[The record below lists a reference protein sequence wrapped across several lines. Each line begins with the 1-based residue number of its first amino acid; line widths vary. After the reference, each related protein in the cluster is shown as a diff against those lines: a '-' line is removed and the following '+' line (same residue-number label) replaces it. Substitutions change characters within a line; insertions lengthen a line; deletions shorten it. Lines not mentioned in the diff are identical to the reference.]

1 MRVKRGSYIAM
12 TDLIQYLFN
21 GLVAGS
27 IFAIAAVGISLVY
40 SVLRLVNF
48 AAGDF
53 LTLGAFITYYFSV
66 TLELN
71 FVLSILISMLAGMGI
86 SWFLELVL
94 LRKLRRNKAGTLAL
108 FLVATG
114 VALMLRPVIQYLFG
128 TQVRKFNV
136 DILKTYDFFGARI
149 AHTQLIVLIFATAS
163 IITIALFMAKARIGK
178 DMRAYANNP
187 SLAAVSGIN
196 VDRVVVATWLIS
208 GALGS
213 LAGVFQGLV
222 QGQFNNAMGESLLLS
237 FFAAVVLGT
246 IGDAYGALLGGL
258 LLGLFMELSQLG
270 IFFGGVPSNYKPVV
284 AFAALVLVLLFKPE
298 GIFGYRA
305 RKV

>member
-94 LRKLRRNKAGTLAL
+94 WRKLRRNKAGTLAL

>member
-1 MRVKRGSYIAM
+1 M

-94 LRKLRRNKAGTLAL
+94 WRKLRRNKAGTLAL

-298 GIFGYRA
+298 GIFVYRA

>member
-1 MRVKRGSYIAM
+1 M

-21 GLVAGS
+21 GLVVGS
-27 IFAIAAVGISLVY
+27 IFAIAAVGISLLY

-53 LTLGAFITYYFSV
+53 LTLGAFITYFLSV
-66 TLELN
+66 TREIN
-71 FVLSILISMLAGMGI
+71 FFLAIIISMGAGMAI
-86 SWFLELVL
+86 CWFLELIL
-94 LRKLRRNKAGTLAL
+94 WRNLRRNKAGTLAL

-114 VALMLRPVIQYLFG
+114 VALMLRPIIQYVFG
-128 TQVRKFNV
+128 TETRKFNV
-136 DILKTYDFFGARI
+136 DILRTYDFFGARI
-149 AHTQLIVLIFATAS
+149 AHTQLMVLIFGSLA
-163 IITIALFMAKARIGK
+163 IMTIALFMSKARIGK

-187 SLAAVSGIN
+187 SLAAVSGVN
-196 VDRVVVATWLIS
+196 VDRVVMATWLIS

-222 QGQFNNAMGESLLLS
+222 QGQFNNAMGDTLLLS

-246 IGDAYGALLGGL
+246 IGDAFGALAGGI
-258 LLGLFMELSQLG
+258 LLGLFMELSQLA

-284 AFAALVLVLLFKPE
+284 AFATLVLVLLFKPE
-298 GIFGYRA
+298 GLFGYRT
-305 RKV
+305 RRV

>member
-94 LRKLRRNKAGTLAL
+94 WRKLRRNKAGTLAL

-187 SLAAVSGIN
+187 PLAAVSGIN

>member
-1 MRVKRGSYIAM
+1 
-12 TDLIQYLFN
+12 
-21 GLVAGS
+21 
-27 IFAIAAVGISLVY
+27 
-40 SVLRLVNF
+40 LVNF

-53 LTLGAFITYYFSV
+53 LTLGAFITYFLSV

-71 FVLSILISMLAGMGI
+71 FFLSIIVSMLAGMGI

-94 LRKLRRNKAGTLAL
+94 WRNLRRNKAGTLAL

-114 VALMLRPVIQYLFG
+114 VALMLRPIIQFVFG
-128 TQVRKFNV
+128 TETRKFNI

-149 AHTQLIVLIFATAS
+149 PQTQLLVLIFASAS
-163 IITIALFMAKARIGK
+163 ILTIALFIAKARIGK

-187 SLAAVSGIN
+187 GLASVSGIN
-196 VDRVVVATWLIS
+196 VDRVVLATWLIS

-246 IGDAYGALLGGL
+246 IGDAYGALAGGL
-258 LLGLFMELSQLG
+258 LLGLIMELSQLS

-284 AFAALVLVLLFKPE
+284 AFATLVLVLLFKPE

>member
-1 MRVKRGSYIAM
+1 V

-27 IFAIAAVGISLVY
+27 IFAIAAVGISLLY

-53 LTLGAFITYYFSV
+53 LTLGAFITYFFSV

-71 FVLSILISMLAGMGI
+71 FVLSIIISMIAGMAI
-86 SWFLELVL
+86 CWFLELVL
-94 LRKLRRNKAGTLAL
+94 WRHLRRNKAGTLAL

-114 VALMLRPVIQYLFG
+114 VALMLRTIIQYVFG
-128 TQVRKFNV
+128 TEPRNFNV

-149 AHTQLIVLIFATAS
+149 AQTQLVVLIFATIS
-163 IITIALFMAKARIGK
+163 ILAIAVFMAKARIGK

-187 SLAAVSGIN
+187 ALASVSGIN
-196 VDRVVVATWLIS
+196 VDRVVMATWLIS

-222 QGQFNNAMGESLLLS
+222 QGKFNNAMGETLLLS

-246 IGDAYGALLGGL
+246 IGDAYGALIGGL
-258 LLGLFMELSQLG
+258 LLGIFMELSQME

-298 GIFGYRA
+298 GIFGYRS

>member
-1 MRVKRGSYIAM
+1 V

-21 GLVAGS
+21 GLVVGS
-27 IFAIAAVGISLVY
+27 IFAIAAVGISLLY

-53 LTLGAFITYYFSV
+53 LTLGAFITYFFSV
-66 TLELN
+66 TIEIN
-71 FVLSILISMLAGMGI
+71 FFLAIIISMGAGMAI

-94 LRKLRRNKAGTLAL
+94 WRNLRRNKAGTLAL

-114 VALMLRPVIQYLFG
+114 VALMLRPIIQYVFG
-128 TQVRKFNV
+128 TETRKFNV
-136 DILKTYDFFGARI
+136 DILKTYDFLGARI
-149 AHTQLIVLIFATAS
+149 AHTQLMVLIFGSLA
-163 IITIALFMAKARIGK
+163 IMTIALFMSKARIGK

-187 SLAAVSGIN
+187 SLAAVSGVN
-196 VDRVVVATWLIS
+196 VDRVVMATWLIS

-222 QGQFNNAMGESLLLS
+222 QGQFNNAMGDTLLLS

-246 IGDAYGALLGGL
+246 IGDAYGALAGGI
-258 LLGLFMELSQLG
+258 LLGLFMELSQLA

-284 AFAALVLVLLFKPE
+284 AFATLVLVLLFKPE
-298 GIFGYRA
+298 GLFGYRT

>member
-94 LRKLRRNKAGTLAL
+94 WRKLRRNKAGTLAL

-178 DMRAYANNP
+178 DMLAYANNP
-187 SLAAVSGIN
+187 SLAAVSVIN

>member
-1 MRVKRGSYIAM
+1 MS
-12 TDLIQYLFN
+12 DFIQYFFN
-21 GLVAGS
+21 GLVAGC
-27 IFAIAAVGISLVY
+27 IFAIAAVGISLLY

-53 LTLGAFITYYFSV
+53 LTLGAFITYFLSV

-71 FVLSILISMLAGMGI
+71 FFFAIIVSMLAGMGI

-94 LRKLRRNKAGTLAL
+94 WRNLRRNKAGTLAL

-114 VALMLRPVIQYLFG
+114 VALMLRPIIQFLFG
-128 TQVRKFNV
+128 TETRKFNI
-136 DILKTYDFFGARI
+136 DILKTYDFLGARI
-149 AHTQLIVLIFATAS
+149 PQTQLLVLIFASAS
-163 IITIALFMAKARIGK
+163 ILTIALFIAKARIGK

-187 SLAAVSGIN
+187 GLASVSGIN
-196 VDRVVVATWLIS
+196 VDRVVIATWLIS

-222 QGQFNNAMGESLLLS
+222 QGQFNNSMGESLLLS

-246 IGDAYGALLGGL
+246 IGDAYGALAGGL
-258 LLGLFMELSQLG
+258 LLGLITELSQLS

>member
-1 MRVKRGSYIAM
+1 M

-94 LRKLRRNKAGTLAL
+94 WRKLRRNKAGTLAL

-149 AHTQLIVLIFATAS
+149 AHTQLIVFIFATAS

>member
-1 MRVKRGSYIAM
+1 
-12 TDLIQYLFN
+12 
-21 GLVAGS
+21 
-27 IFAIAAVGISLVY
+27 VGISLLY

-53 LTLGAFITYYFSV
+53 LTLGAFITYFLSV
-66 TLELN
+66 TMELN
-71 FVLSILISMLAGMGI
+71 FFLSIVVSMIAGMAI

-94 LRKLRRNKAGTLAL
+94 WRNLRRNKAGTLAL

-114 VALMLRPVIQYLFG
+114 VALMLRPIIQFVFG
-128 TQVRKFNV
+128 TETRKFNI
-136 DILKTYDFFGARI
+136 DILKTYEFLGARI
-149 AHTQLIVLIFATAS
+149 PQTQLLVLIFASVS
-163 IITIALFMAKARIGK
+163 ILTIALFIAKARIGK

-187 SLAAVSGIN
+187 GLASVSGIN
-196 VDRVVVATWLIS
+196 VDRVVLATWLIS

-246 IGDAYGALLGGL
+246 IGDAYGALAGGL
-258 LLGLFMELSQLG
+258 LLGLITELSQLS

-284 AFAALVLVLLFKPE
+284 AFATLVLVLLFKPE

>member
-1 MRVKRGSYIAM
+1 V
-12 TDLIQYLFN
+12 
-21 GLVAGS
+21 GS
-27 IFAIAAVGISLVY
+27 IFAIAAVGISLLY

-53 LTLGAFITYYFSV
+53 LTLGAFITYFFSV
-66 TLELN
+66 TKEMN
-71 FVLSILISMLAGMGI
+71 FFLAIIISMAAGMAI
-86 SWFLELVL
+86 CWFLELIL
-94 LRKLRRNKAGTLAL
+94 WRNLRRNKAGTLAL

-114 VALMLRPVIQYLFG
+114 VALMLRPTIQYVFG
-128 TQVRKFNV
+128 TETRKFNV

-149 AHTQLIVLIFATAS
+149 AHTQLMVLIFGSLA
-163 IITIALFMAKARIGK
+163 IMTIALFMSKARIGK

-187 SLAAVSGIN
+187 SLAAVSGVN
-196 VDRVVVATWLIS
+196 VDRVVMATWLIS

-222 QGQFNNAMGESLLLS
+222 QGQFNNAMGDTLLLS

-246 IGDAYGALLGGL
+246 IGDAYGALAGGI
-258 LLGLFMELSQLG
+258 LLGLFMELSQLE

-284 AFAALVLVLLFKPE
+284 AFATLVLVLLFKPE
-298 GIFGYRA
+298 GLFGYRT

>member
-1 MRVKRGSYIAM
+1 M

-94 LRKLRRNKAGTLAL
+94 WRKLRRNKAGTLAL

-187 SLAAVSGIN
+187 PLAAVSGIN

>member
-1 MRVKRGSYIAM
+1 M

-21 GLVAGS
+21 GLVVGS
-27 IFAIAAVGISLVY
+27 IFAIAAVGISLLY

-53 LTLGAFITYYFSV
+53 LTLGAFITYFLSV
-66 TLELN
+66 TREIN
-71 FVLSILISMLAGMGI
+71 FFLAIVISMAAGMAI
-86 SWFLELVL
+86 CWFLELIL
-94 LRKLRRNKAGTLAL
+94 WRNLRRNKAGTLAL

-114 VALMLRPVIQYLFG
+114 VALMLRPIIQYVFG
-128 TQVRKFNV
+128 TETRKFNV

-149 AHTQLIVLIFATAS
+149 AHTQLMVLIFGSLA
-163 IITIALFMAKARIGK
+163 IMTIALFMSKARIGK

-187 SLAAVSGIN
+187 SLAAVSGVN
-196 VDRVVVATWLIS
+196 VDRVVMATWLIS

-222 QGQFNNAMGESLLLS
+222 QGQFNNAMGDTLLLS

-246 IGDAYGALLGGL
+246 IGDAYGALAGGI
-258 LLGLFMELSQLG
+258 LLGLFMELSQLE

-284 AFAALVLVLLFKPE
+284 AFATLVLVLLFKPE
-298 GIFGYRA
+298 GLFGYRT

>member
-1 MRVKRGSYIAM
+1 M

-21 GLVAGS
+21 GLVVGS
-27 IFAIAAVGISLVY
+27 IFAIAAVGISLLY

-53 LTLGAFITYYFSV
+53 LTLGAFITYFLSV
-66 TLELN
+66 TREIN
-71 FVLSILISMLAGMGI
+71 FFLAIIISMAAGMAI
-86 SWFLELVL
+86 CWFLELIL
-94 LRKLRRNKAGTLAL
+94 WRNLRRNKAGTLAL

-114 VALMLRPVIQYLFG
+114 VALMLRPIIQYVFG
-128 TQVRKFNV
+128 TETRKFNV
-136 DILKTYDFFGARI
+136 DILRTYDFFGARI
-149 AHTQLIVLIFATAS
+149 AHTQLMVLIFGSLA
-163 IITIALFMAKARIGK
+163 IMTIALFMSKARIGK

-187 SLAAVSGIN
+187 SLAAVSGVN
-196 VDRVVVATWLIS
+196 VDRVVMATWLIS

-222 QGQFNNAMGESLLLS
+222 QGQFNNAMGDTLLLS

-246 IGDAYGALLGGL
+246 IGDAFGALAGGI
-258 LLGLFMELSQLG
+258 LLGLFMELSQLA

-284 AFAALVLVLLFKPE
+284 AFATLVLVLLFKPE
-298 GIFGYRA
+298 GLFGYRT
-305 RKV
+305 RRV

>member
-1 MRVKRGSYIAM
+1 V

-21 GLVAGS
+21 GLVVGS
-27 IFAIAAVGISLVY
+27 IFAIAAVGISLLY

-53 LTLGAFITYYFSV
+53 LTLGAFITYFLSV
-66 TLELN
+66 TIEIN
-71 FVLSILISMLAGMGI
+71 FFLAIIISMGAGMAI

-94 LRKLRRNKAGTLAL
+94 WRNLRRNKAGTLAL

-114 VALMLRPVIQYLFG
+114 VALMLRPIIQYVFG
-128 TQVRKFNV
+128 TETRKFNV
-136 DILKTYDFFGARI
+136 DILKTYDFLGARI
-149 AHTQLIVLIFATAS
+149 AHTQLMVLIFGSLA
-163 IITIALFMAKARIGK
+163 IMTIALFMSKARIGK

-187 SLAAVSGIN
+187 SLAAVSGVN
-196 VDRVVVATWLIS
+196 VDRVVMATWLIS

-222 QGQFNNAMGESLLLS
+222 QGQFNNAMGDTLLLS

-246 IGDAYGALLGGL
+246 IGDAYGALAGGI
-258 LLGLFMELSQLG
+258 LLGLFMELSQLA

-284 AFAALVLVLLFKPE
+284 AFATLVLVLLFKPE
-298 GIFGYRA
+298 GLFGYRT

>member
-1 MRVKRGSYIAM
+1 MS
-12 TDLIQYLFN
+12 DLIQYLFN
-21 GLVAGS
+21 GLVVGS
-27 IFAIAAVGISLVY
+27 IFAIAAVGISLLY

-53 LTLGAFITYYFSV
+53 LTLGAFITYFLSV

-71 FVLSILISMLAGMGI
+71 FFFSIIISMLAGMGI

-94 LRKLRRNKAGTLAL
+94 WRNLRKNKAGTLAL

-114 VALMLRPVIQYLFG
+114 VALMLRPIIQFLFG
-128 TQVRKFNV
+128 TQTRKFNV
-136 DILKTYDFFGARI
+136 DILKTYDFLGARI
-149 AHTQLIVLIFATAS
+149 AQTQLLVLIFASSS
-163 IITIALFMAKARIGK
+163 ILLIALFISKARIGK

-187 SLAAVSGIN
+187 GLASVSGIN
-196 VDRVVVATWLIS
+196 VDRVVLATWLIS

-246 IGDAYGALLGGL
+246 IGDAYGALAGGL
-258 LLGLFMELSQLG
+258 FLGLIMELSQLH
-270 IFFGGVPSNYKPVV
+270 IFFGGVPSNYKPVI
-284 AFAALVLVLLFKPE
+284 AFATLVLVLLFKPE
-298 GIFGYRA
+298 GLFGYRA

>member
-1 MRVKRGSYIAM
+1 MS
-12 TDLIQYLFN
+12 DFIQYFFN
-21 GLVAGS
+21 GLVFGC
-27 IFAIAAVGISLVY
+27 IFAIAAVGISLLY

-53 LTLGAFITYYFSV
+53 LTLGAFITYFLSV

-71 FVLSILISMLAGMGI
+71 FFFSIIVSMLAGMGI

-94 LRKLRRNKAGTLAL
+94 WRNLRRNKAGTLAL

-114 VALMLRPVIQYLFG
+114 VALMLRPIIQFLFG
-128 TQVRKFNV
+128 TETRKFNI

-149 AHTQLIVLIFATAS
+149 PQTQLLVLIFASAS
-163 IITIALFMAKARIGK
+163 ILTIALFIAKARIGK

-187 SLAAVSGIN
+187 GLASVSGIN
-196 VDRVVVATWLIS
+196 VDRVVLATWLIS

-246 IGDAYGALLGGL
+246 IGDAYGALAGGL
-258 LLGLFMELSQLG
+258 LLGLITELSQLS

>member
-1 MRVKRGSYIAM
+1 M

-94 LRKLRRNKAGTLAL
+94 WRKLRRNKAGTLAL

-149 AHTQLIVLIFATAS
+149 AHTQLIVLIFATA
-163 IITIALFMAKARIGK
+163 
-178 DMRAYANNP
+178 
-187 SLAAVSGIN
+187 
-196 VDRVVVATWLIS
+196 
-208 GALGS
+208 
-213 LAGVFQGLV
+213 Q
-222 QGQFNNAMGESLLLS
+222 
-237 FFAAVVLGT
+237 
-246 IGDAYGALLGGL
+246 
-258 LLGLFMELSQLG
+258 
-270 IFFGGVPSNYKPVV
+270 
-284 AFAALVLVLLFKPE
+284 
-298 GIFGYRA
+298 
-305 RKV
+305 

>member
-1 MRVKRGSYIAM
+1 LRVKRGSYIAM

-94 LRKLRRNKAGTLAL
+94 WRKLRRNKAGTLAL

>member
-1 MRVKRGSYIAM
+1 MS
-12 TDLIQYLFN
+12 DLIQYLFN
-21 GLVAGS
+21 GLVVGS
-27 IFAIAAVGISLVY
+27 IFAIAAVGISLLY

-53 LTLGAFITYYFSV
+53 LTLGAFITYFLSV

-71 FVLSILISMLAGMGI
+71 FYFSIIISMLAGMGI
-86 SWFLELVL
+86 SWVLELVL
-94 LRKLRRNKAGTLAL
+94 WRNLRKNKAGTLAL

-114 VALMLRPVIQYLFG
+114 VALMLRPIIQFLFG
-128 TQVRKFNV
+128 TQTRKFNV
-136 DILKTYDFFGARI
+136 DILKTYDFLGARI
-149 AHTQLIVLIFATAS
+149 AQTQLLVLIFASSS
-163 IITIALFMAKARIGK
+163 ILLIALFISKARIGK

-187 SLAAVSGIN
+187 GLASVSGIN
-196 VDRVVVATWLIS
+196 VDRVVLATWLIS

-246 IGDAYGALLGGL
+246 IGDAYGALAGGL
-258 LLGLFMELSQLG
+258 FLGLIMELSQLH
-270 IFFGGVPSNYKPVV
+270 IFFGGVPSNYKPVI
-284 AFAALVLVLLFKPE
+284 AFATLVLVLLFKPE
-298 GIFGYRA
+298 GLFGYRA

>member
-1 MRVKRGSYIAM
+1 MS
-12 TDLIQYLFN
+12 DLIQYLFN
-21 GLVAGS
+21 GLVVGS
-27 IFAIAAVGISLVY
+27 IFAIAAVGISLLY

-53 LTLGAFITYYFSV
+53 LTLGAFLTYFLSV

-71 FVLSILISMLAGMGI
+71 FFFSIIVSMLAGMGI

-94 LRKLRRNKAGTLAL
+94 WRNLRKNKAGTLAL

-114 VALMLRPVIQYLFG
+114 VALMLRPIIQFLFG
-128 TQVRKFNV
+128 TETRKFNV
-136 DILKTYDFFGARI
+136 DILKTYDFLGARI
-149 AHTQLIVLIFATAS
+149 AHTQLLVLIFASSS
-163 IITIALFMAKARIGK
+163 ILLIALFISKARIGK

-187 SLAAVSGIN
+187 GLASVSGIN
-196 VDRVVVATWLIS
+196 VDRVVLATWLIS

-222 QGQFNNAMGESLLLS
+222 QGQFNNNMGESLLLS

-246 IGDAYGALLGGL
+246 IGDAYGALAGGL
-258 LLGLFMELSQLG
+258 FLGLIMELSQLN
-270 IFFGGVPSNYKPVV
+270 IFFGGVPSNYKPVI
-284 AFAALVLVLLFKPE
+284 AFATLVLVLLFKPE
-298 GIFGYRA
+298 GLFGYRA

>member
-1 MRVKRGSYIAM
+1 M

-21 GLVAGS
+21 GLVVGS
-27 IFAIAAVGISLVY
+27 IFAIAAVGISLLY

-53 LTLGAFITYYFSV
+53 LTLGAFITYFFSV
-66 TLELN
+66 TIEIN
-71 FVLSILISMLAGMGI
+71 FFLAIIISMGAGMAI

-94 LRKLRRNKAGTLAL
+94 WRNLRRNKAGTLAL

-114 VALMLRPVIQYLFG
+114 VALMLRPIIQYVFG
-128 TQVRKFNV
+128 TETRKFNV
-136 DILKTYDFFGARI
+136 DILKTYDFLGARI
-149 AHTQLIVLIFATAS
+149 AHTQLMVLIFGSLA
-163 IITIALFMAKARIGK
+163 IMTIALFMSKARIGK

-187 SLAAVSGIN
+187 SLAAVSGVN
-196 VDRVVVATWLIS
+196 VDRVVMATWLIS

-222 QGQFNNAMGESLLLS
+222 QGQFNNAMGDTLLLS

-246 IGDAYGALLGGL
+246 IGDAYGALAGGI
-258 LLGLFMELSQLG
+258 LLGLFMELSQLA

-284 AFAALVLVLLFKPE
+284 AFATLVLVLLFKPE
-298 GIFGYRA
+298 GLFGYRT

>member
-1 MRVKRGSYIAM
+1 M

-94 LRKLRRNKAGTLAL
+94 WRKLRRNKAGTLAL

>member
-1 MRVKRGSYIAM
+1 MS
-12 TDLIQYLFN
+12 DFIQYFFN
-21 GLVAGS
+21 GLVVGC
-27 IFAIAAVGISLVY
+27 IIAIAAVGISLLY

-53 LTLGAFITYYFSV
+53 LTLGAFITYFLSV

-71 FVLSILISMLAGMGI
+71 FFLSIIVSMLAGMGI

-94 LRKLRRNKAGTLAL
+94 WRNLRRNKAGTLAL

-114 VALMLRPVIQYLFG
+114 VALMLRPIIQFVFG
-128 TQVRKFNV
+128 TETRKFNI
-136 DILKTYDFFGARI
+136 DILKTYDFLGARI
-149 AHTQLIVLIFATAS
+149 PQTQLLVLIFASAS
-163 IITIALFMAKARIGK
+163 ILTIALFIAKARIGK

-187 SLAAVSGIN
+187 GLASVSGIN
-196 VDRVVVATWLIS
+196 VDRVVLATWLIS

-222 QGQFNNAMGESLLLS
+222 QGQFNNAMGETLLLS

-246 IGDAYGALLGGL
+246 IGDAYGALAGGL
-258 LLGLFMELSQLG
+258 LLGLIMELSQMS

-284 AFAALVLVLLFKPE
+284 AFATLVLVLLFKPE
-298 GIFGYRA
+298 GLFGYRA

>member
-1 MRVKRGSYIAM
+1 
-12 TDLIQYLFN
+12 
-21 GLVAGS
+21 
-27 IFAIAAVGISLVY
+27 VGISLLY

-53 LTLGAFITYYFSV
+53 LTLGAFITYFFSV
-66 TLELN
+66 TLEIN
-71 FVLSILISMLAGMGI
+71 FFLAIIISMAAGMAI
-86 SWFLELVL
+86 CWFLELIL
-94 LRKLRRNKAGTLAL
+94 WRNLRRNKAGTLAL

-114 VALMLRPVIQYLFG
+114 VALMLRPTIQYVFG
-128 TQVRKFNV
+128 TETRKFNV

-149 AHTQLIVLIFATAS
+149 AHTQLMVLIFGSLA
-163 IITIALFMAKARIGK
+163 IMTIALFMSKARIGK

-187 SLAAVSGIN
+187 SLAAVSGVN
-196 VDRVVVATWLIS
+196 VDRVVMATWLIS

-222 QGQFNNAMGESLLLS
+222 QGQFNNAMGDTLLLS

-246 IGDAYGALLGGL
+246 IGDAYGALAGGI
-258 LLGLFMELSQLG
+258 LLGLFMELSQLE

-284 AFAALVLVLLFKPE
+284 AFATLVLVLLFKPE
-298 GIFGYRA
+298 GLFGYRT

>member
-1 MRVKRGSYIAM
+1 M

-21 GLVAGS
+21 WLVAGS

-94 LRKLRRNKAGTLAL
+94 WRKLRRNKAGTLAL

>member
-1 MRVKRGSYIAM
+1 V

-21 GLVAGS
+21 GLVVGS
-27 IFAIAAVGISLVY
+27 IFAIAAVGISLLY

-53 LTLGAFITYYFSV
+53 LTLGAFITYFFSV
-66 TLELN
+66 TKEMN
-71 FVLSILISMLAGMGI
+71 FFLAIIISMAAGMAI
-86 SWFLELVL
+86 CWFLELIL
-94 LRKLRRNKAGTLAL
+94 WRNLRRNKAGTLAL

-114 VALMLRPVIQYLFG
+114 VALMLRPTIQYVFG
-128 TQVRKFNV
+128 TETRKFNV

-149 AHTQLIVLIFATAS
+149 AHTQLMVLIFGSLA
-163 IITIALFMAKARIGK
+163 IMTIALFMSKARIGK

-187 SLAAVSGIN
+187 SLAAVSGVN
-196 VDRVVVATWLIS
+196 VDRVVMATWLIS

-222 QGQFNNAMGESLLLS
+222 QGQFNNAMGDTLLLS

-246 IGDAYGALLGGL
+246 IGDAYGALAGGI
-258 LLGLFMELSQLG
+258 LLGLFMELSQLE

-284 AFAALVLVLLFKPE
+284 AFATLVLVLLFKPE
-298 GIFGYRA
+298 GLFGYRT

>member
-1 MRVKRGSYIAM
+1 M

-21 GLVAGS
+21 GLVVGS
-27 IFAIAAVGISLVY
+27 IFAIAAVGISLLY

-53 LTLGAFITYYFSV
+53 LTLGAFITYFFSV
-66 TLELN
+66 TKEMN
-71 FVLSILISMLAGMGI
+71 FFLAIIISMAAGMAI
-86 SWFLELVL
+86 CWFLELIL
-94 LRKLRRNKAGTLAL
+94 WRNLRRNKAGTLAL

-114 VALMLRPVIQYLFG
+114 VALMLRPTIQYVFG
-128 TQVRKFNV
+128 TETRKFNV

-149 AHTQLIVLIFATAS
+149 AHTQLMVLIFGSLA
-163 IITIALFMAKARIGK
+163 IMTIALFMSKARIGK

-187 SLAAVSGIN
+187 SLAAVSGVN
-196 VDRVVVATWLIS
+196 VDRVVMATWLIS

-222 QGQFNNAMGESLLLS
+222 QGQFNNAMGDTLLLS

-246 IGDAYGALLGGL
+246 IGDAYGALAGGI
-258 LLGLFMELSQLG
+258 LLGLFMELSQLE

-284 AFAALVLVLLFKPE
+284 AFATLVLVLLFKPE
-298 GIFGYRA
+298 GLFGYRT

>member
-1 MRVKRGSYIAM
+1 MS
-12 TDLIQYLFN
+12 DFIQYFFN
-21 GLVAGS
+21 GLVVGC
-27 IFAIAAVGISLVY
+27 IFAIAAVGISLLY

-53 LTLGAFITYYFSV
+53 LTLGAFITYFLSV

-71 FVLSILISMLAGMGI
+71 FFLSIIVSMLAGMGI
-86 SWFLELVL
+86 SWFLEL
-94 LRKLRRNKAGTLAL
+94 GTLAL

-114 VALMLRPVIQYLFG
+114 VALMLRPIIQFVFG
-128 TQVRKFNV
+128 TETRKFNI
-136 DILKTYDFFGARI
+136 DILKTYDFLGARI
-149 AHTQLIVLIFATAS
+149 PQTQLLVLIFASAS
-163 IITIALFMAKARIGK
+163 ILTIALFIAKARIGK

-187 SLAAVSGIN
+187 GLASVSGIN
-196 VDRVVVATWLIS
+196 VDRVVLATWLIS

-222 QGQFNNAMGESLLLS
+222 QGQFNNALVTT
-237 FFAAVVLGT
+237 A
-246 IGDAYGALLGGL
+246 IGDAYGALAGGL
-258 LLGLFMELSQLG
+258 LLGLIMELSQMS

-284 AFAALVLVLLFKPE
+284 AFATLVLVLLFKPE
-298 GIFGYRA
+298 GLFGYRA

>member
-1 MRVKRGSYIAM
+1 
-12 TDLIQYLFN
+12 
-21 GLVAGS
+21 
-27 IFAIAAVGISLVY
+27 
-40 SVLRLVNF
+40 
-48 AAGDF
+48 
-53 LTLGAFITYYFSV
+53 
-66 TLELN
+66 
-71 FVLSILISMLAGMGI
+71 
-86 SWFLELVL
+86 
-94 LRKLRRNKAGTLAL
+94 
-108 FLVATG
+108 
-114 VALMLRPVIQYLFG
+114 
-128 TQVRKFNV
+128 
-136 DILKTYDFFGARI
+136 
-149 AHTQLIVLIFATAS
+149 
-163 IITIALFMAKARIGK
+163 MAKARIGK

>member
-1 MRVKRGSYIAM
+1 MS
-12 TDLIQYLFN
+12 DFIQYFFN
-21 GLVAGS
+21 GLVVGC
-27 IFAIAAVGISLVY
+27 IFAIAAVGISLLY

-53 LTLGAFITYYFSV
+53 LTLGAFITYFLSV

-71 FVLSILISMLAGMGI
+71 FFLSIIVSMLAGMGI

-94 LRKLRRNKAGTLAL
+94 WRNLRRNKAGTLAL

-114 VALMLRPVIQYLFG
+114 VALMLRPIIQFVFG
-128 TQVRKFNV
+128 TETRKFNI
-136 DILKTYDFFGARI
+136 DILKTYDFLGARI
-149 AHTQLIVLIFATAS
+149 PQTQLLVLIFASAS
-163 IITIALFMAKARIGK
+163 ILTIALFIAKARIGK

-187 SLAAVSGIN
+187 GLASVSGIN
-196 VDRVVVATWLIS
+196 VDRVVLATWLIS

-246 IGDAYGALLGGL
+246 IGDAYGALAGGL
-258 LLGLFMELSQLG
+258 LLGLIMELSQLG

-284 AFAALVLVLLFKPE
+284 AFATLVIVLLFKPE

>member
-1 MRVKRGSYIAM
+1 M

-21 GLVAGS
+21 GLVAGAV
-27 IFAIAAVGISLVY
+27 FAIAAVGISLLY

-53 LTLGAFITYYFSV
+53 LTLGAFITYLFSV

-71 FVLSILISMLAGMGI
+71 FFLSIIISMLAGMGI
-86 SWFLELVL
+86 CWFLELVL
-94 LRKLRRNKAGTLAL
+94 WRNLRRNKAGTLAL

-114 VALMLRPVIQYLFG
+114 VALMLRPLIQYFFG
-128 TQVRKFNV
+128 TETRKFNV
-136 DILKTYDFFGARI
+136 DIIKTYDFFGARI
-149 AHTQLIVLIFATAS
+149 AHTQLMVLIFASLS
-163 IITIALFMAKARIGK
+163 IITIALFMSKARIGK

-187 SLAAVSGIN
+187 SLAAVSGVN
-196 VDRVVVATWLIS
+196 VDRVVMATWLIS

-222 QGQFNNAMGESLLLS
+222 QGQFNNAMGETLLLS

-246 IGDAYGALLGGL
+246 IGDAYGALVGGL
-258 LLGLFMELSQLG
+258 LLGLFMELSQLE

-284 AFAALVLVLLFKPE
+284 AFGTLVLVLLFKPE
-298 GIFGYRA
+298 GIFGYRT